1 MPAAFKGDS
10 RKSINNRKKLR
21 RLRNNTIGRLC
32 FCLWLPIA
40 GLAGCARQATVSA
53 VSTTDPAAVEAE
65 AENAQVPAF
74 PGAEGF
80 GKYTTGGRGG
90 IVYVVTNLNDE
101 GEGSLRKG
109 LRMDVPRIIVFA
121 VSGTIDLESSLDINE
136 GNVTIAG
143 QSAPGEGITLRNY
156 PMKIKG
162 DNVIVRYLRFRM
174 GDKRAYQ
181 GDAISAN
188 GQKNIIV
195 DHCSMSWGTDE
206 GASFYDN
213 ENFTLQWSIIAESLN
228 ESVHEKGAHGYGGI
242 WGGRGA
248 SFHHNLLA
256 HLKSRTPRFSG
267 SKTTANEE
275 GELVDFRNNV
285 IYNWKANNVY
295 GGERGRYNMVGNYYK
310 PGPATSDSKRDRI
323 VEPYQPYGQ
332 FFVSGNYVEGSPEVS
347 QENWKGV
354 DADHPDSALTATPF
368 PVLKVQDQQAE
379 IAFERVLTEAGA
391 SLARDAVDQ
400 RIVTDVRSGRATH
413 GEDKDGIIDTQEDVG
428 GWPELE
434 KEEAPADRDRDGMPD
449 GWELQH
455 QLDPKDASDASV
467 FTLNEDYTNIE
478 VYLNGLAAAM

>member
-1 MPAAFKGDS
+1 MTRLG
-10 RKSINNRKKLR
+10 INRIR
-21 RLRNNTIGRLC
+21 TLC
-32 FCLWLPIA
+32 FCLCLQIA
-40 GLAGCARQATVSA
+40 GLAGCARQTTVSA
-53 VSTTDPAAVEAE
+53 VKTAGPEVVEAE
-65 AENAQVPAF
+65 ADNDQVPAF

-80 GKYTTGGRGG
+80 GKFTTGGRGG
-90 IVYVVTNLNDE
+90 VVYVVTNLNDA

-188 GQKNIIV
+188 GQKDIIV

-295 GGERGRYNMVGNYYK
+295 GGERGRYNLVGNYYK
-310 PGPATSDSKRDRI
+310 PGPATSKSKKDRI

-332 FFVSGNYVEGSPEVS
+332 FFVSGNFVEGFPEVS

-368 PVLKVQDQQAE
+368 EVVKVQDQQADL
-379 IAFERVLTEAGA
+379 AYERVLAEAGA
-391 SLARDAVDQ
+391 SLKRDAVDQ
-400 RIVTDVRSGRATH
+400 RIVTEVRRGEATH
-413 GEDKDGIIDTQEDVG
+413 GKENDGIIDSQEEVG
-428 GWPELE
+428 GWPDLE
-434 KEEAPADRDRDGMPD
+434 KGEAPADKDGDGMPD
-449 GWELQH
+449 AWERQQ
-455 QLDPKDASDASV
+455 QLDSKDASDASAY
-467 FTLNEDYTNIE
+467 TLNNDYTNIE

>member
-1 MPAAFKGDS
+1 M
-10 RKSINNRKKLR
+10 LR
-21 RLRNNTIGRLC
+21 AVCICAGLQ
-32 FCLWLPIA
+32 IA
-40 GLAGCARQATVSA
+40 GLAACTQQTSVSA
-53 VSTTDPAAVEAE
+53 VSTVDSVEV
-65 AENAQVPAF
+65 VPEHEQTIAF

-90 IVYVVTNLNDE
+90 IVYVVTNLNDS
-101 GEGSLRKG
+101 GPGSLRKG

-121 VSGTIDLESSLDINE
+121 VSGIIELESSLDINE

-143 QSAPGEGITLRNY
+143 QSAPGEGITLKNY

-174 GDKRAYQ
+174 GDEAAYQ
-181 GDAISAN
+181 GDAISAT
-188 GQKNIIV
+188 GQKDIIV
-195 DHCSMSWGTDE
+195 DHASMSWGTDE

-267 SKTTANEE
+267 SSTTENEE

-295 GGERGRYNMVGNYYK
+295 GGEKGHYNMVGNYYK

-323 VEPYQPYGQ
+323 VEPYAPYGK
-332 FFVSGNYVEGSPEVS
+332 FFVSGNLVEGFPEVS
-347 QENWKGV
+347 QENWRGV

-368 PVLKVQDQQAE
+368 PVVKIGDQA
-379 IAFERVLTEAGA
+379 AAAAYRRVLAEAGA
-391 SLARDAVDQ
+391 SLVRDKVDE
-400 RIVTDVRSGRATH
+400 RIVSDVQQGKAPN
-413 GEDKDGIIDTQEDVG
+413 GKDKDGIIDSQEEVG
-428 GWPELE
+428 GWPELQGG
-434 KEEAPADRDRDGMPD
+434 EAPADGDQDGMAD
-449 GWELQH
+449 AWEREH
-455 QLDPKDASDASV
+455 QLNPQDATDASAY
-467 FTLNEDYTNIE
+467 TLNKDYTNIE
-478 VYLNGLAAAM
+478 VYLNGLVTVS